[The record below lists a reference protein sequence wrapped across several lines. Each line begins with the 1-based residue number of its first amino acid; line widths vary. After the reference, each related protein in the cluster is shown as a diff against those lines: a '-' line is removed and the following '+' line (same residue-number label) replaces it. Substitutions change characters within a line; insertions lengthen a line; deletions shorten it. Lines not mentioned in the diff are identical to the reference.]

1 MIENTIAAWH
11 KLVEAKDAAGLD
23 NILADNVVFHSPVV
37 HTPQEGKPITK
48 LYLTAALYVLNN
60 DSFKY
65 LREVISGNNAVL
77 EFSTVIEGI
86 TVNGVDMITW
96 GADGRITD
104 FKVMVRPL
112 KAINL
117 IHKIM
122 RLEFQKQSTLKLVS
136 RIIPEAKRSGIMGEM
151 LQKIK

>member
-11 KLVEAKDAAGLD
+11 KLLETKDAACLD

-37 HTPQEGKPITK
+37 HTPQVGKPITK
-48 LYLTAALYVLNN
+48 LYLTAALFVFANN
-60 DSFKY
+60 SFKY

-77 EFSTVIEGI
+77 EFTTVIDGI

-96 GADGRITD
+96 GADGRITE
-104 FKVMVRPL
+104 FKVMIRPL

-122 RLEFQKQSTLKLVS
+122 NLELQKQSAL
-136 RIIPEAKRSGIMGEM
+136 
-151 LQKIK
+151 